1 MALLGS
7 SMSLND
13 LSKHS
18 LSPGNGAEGWGY
30 DDRGFWRNAQKPGQY
45 LGDAEVSL
53 LNQKQQEAKRK
64 MNAGSYQPGVNYQ
77 SAISPYMNNPPQYQQ
92 VVSSFV
98 NQPAQGGASSVSQAN
113 QYEDRLNRLLD
124 NPNAI
129 SETGAYKFRFNQG
142 QQAIERSAA
151 AKGMSGSGNVLAEL
165 ANYGQGQASQA
176 YDTEANRLAG
186 LSGTEKQYILGKMGA
201 ANSEFSARSSD
212 NIGRGTLALNASTQ
226 QGSQNALLGRLAL
239 DAGKAKSD
247 DYWNAQQM
255 ASKAADQ
262 TGYYKQS
269 IW

>member
-1 MALLGS
+1 MSIDLRRRLDSMEKS
-7 SMSLND
+7 SS
-13 LSKHS
+13 
-18 LSPGNGAEGWGY
+18 GAEGWGY

-45 LGDAEVSL
+45 LGDSEMNL
-53 LNQKQQEAKRK
+53 LQKKQQTAYKQ
-64 MNAGSYQPGVNYQ
+64 MNAASYQPGVNYQ
-77 SAISPYMNNPPQYQQ
+77 SAITPYMSNPPQYQQ

-98 NQPAQGGASSVSQAN
+98 NQPIQGGASSVSQAN

-124 NPNAI
+124 NPNSIAD
-129 SETGAYKFRFNQG
+129 TGAYKFRFNQG

-176 YDTEANRLAG
+176 YDTEANRLSG

-212 NIGRGTLALNASTQ
+212 NLGRGTLALNASTQ

-239 DAGKAKSD
+239 DAGKAKAD

-255 ASKAADQ
+255 ASRAADQ
-262 TGYYKQS
+262 NGYYKQS

>member
-1 MALLGS
+1 MD
-7 SMSLND
+7 D
-13 LSKHS
+13 LRKRFETMTRQ
-18 LSPGNGAEGWGY
+18 GKGADGWDY
-30 DDRGFWRNAQKPGQY
+30 DGRGFWRNGQKPGQY
-45 LGDAEVSL
+45 LDDNAMSSL
-53 LNQKQQEAKRK
+53 RNKQQTAKTQ
-64 MNAGSYQPGVNYQ
+64 MNAASYQPGVNYQ
-77 SAISPYMNNPPQYQQ
+77 SAITPYMSNPPQYQQ

-98 NQPAQGGASSVSQAN
+98 NQPIQGGASSVSQAN

-124 NPNAI
+124 NPNSIAD
-129 SETGAYKFRFNQG
+129 TGAYKFRFNQG

-212 NIGRGTLALNASTQ
+212 NLGRGTLALNASTQ

-239 DAGKAKSD
+239 DAGKAKAD

-255 ASKAADQ
+255 ASRAADQ
-262 TGYYKQS
+262 NGYYKQS